1 MSEDSDAEDIAE
13 DDDDVFAVHDE
24 PFVVQPCVAEEV
36 PFFGRL
42 DDFEHLTQFMGTG
55 NCVCSPAELH
65 LVKFVWMAV
74 VDMGRRGSSRK
85 TC

>member
-42 DDFEHLTQFMGTG
+42 DDFEHLSSSWEQAIAPAVPQ
-55 NCVCSPAELH
+55 NCNS
-65 LVKFVWMAV
+65 
-74 VDMGRRGSSRK
+74 
-85 TC
+85 